1 VGSFLDVLRGRM
13 AQRRSN
19 AFDTLADA
27 ARAVADDKAADSG
40 AVESALVETRQT
52 VADFEELVQTARQRS
67 QWRSHFEQLASASGK
82 VQKLEAKL
90 AAEEQHRMEVL
101 RASDEKLSALR
112 QELSAAST
120 MKQRGEEAKARL
132 TDPKAVPGSIGEAYR
147 QAVEDHRLAEA
158 EVEQCRRQLREARE
172 RIKSEEGWV
181 EQLKGSEPGQ
191 PTLLK
196 PAPQWSDGTS
206 SGRLEEH
213 GLALKRWQRRGS
225 EAEEAL
231 KQAEAALAK
240 AEKAVEQL
248 LPKVVAA

>member
-1 VGSFLDVLRGRM
+1 M

-52 VADFEELVQTARQRS
+52 VADFEELVATARQRS
-67 QWRSHFEQLASASGK
+67 QWRNHFEHLASASGK

-90 AAEEQHRMEVL
+90 AAEEQHRMEML
-101 RASDEKLSALR
+101 RASDEKLSSLR
-112 QELSAAST
+112 HELSAAST

-132 TDPKAVPGSIGEAYR
+132 TDPEAVPGSIGEAYR

-158 EVEQCRRQLREARE
+158 EVERCRRQLREARE

-181 EQLKGSEPGQ
+181 EQLKGSVPGQ
-191 PTLLK
+191 PALLK
-196 PAPQWSDGTS
+196 SAPQWGDGTS

-213 GLALKRWQRRGS
+213 GRALKRWQRRGS

-231 KQAEAALAK
+231 KQAEATLAK
-240 AEKAVEQL
+240 AEKTVEQL